1 MNIQLLTLLEV
12 YFLKLVYTNNFFKA
26 LSNSRTSKAIKDY
39 FESSFTN
46 TVLNNKLVQFE
57 LKHRMLYIFMMYEV
71 KELYFLASLVSCK
84 FFPTKVLFKIIFIQG
99 ETRHL
104 CAMYS
109 NRRKLEIPT

>member
-12 YFLKLVYTNNFFKA
+12 YFMKLVYTNNFFKA
-26 LSNSRTSKAIKDY
+26 FNNSRTNKAIKDY

-57 LKHRMLYIFMMYEV
+57 LTHRMLYIFMMYEV

-84 FFPTKVLFKIIFIQG
+84 FFPPRCYLK
-99 ETRHL
+99 
-104 CAMYS
+104 
-109 NRRKLEIPT
+109 